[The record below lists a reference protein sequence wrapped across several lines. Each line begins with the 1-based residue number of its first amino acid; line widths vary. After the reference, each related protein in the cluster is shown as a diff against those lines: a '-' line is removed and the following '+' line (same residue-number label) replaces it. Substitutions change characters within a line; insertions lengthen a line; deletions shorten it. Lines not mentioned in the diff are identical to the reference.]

1 MIYRVHLAWAGSEL
15 TTLVV
20 IGTDCT
26 GSYKSNYHTITGCHY
41 LCKTMKLYQLTNNK
55 DICRVQHG
63 ATSASRQRLT
73 PASVLLK
80 PSMLFVIVLQVLTIM
95 QKNKKI
101 DSTIQESRLLVPSD
115 FDRKN
120 KESWQL
126 GNVFR
131 VICYEF
137 AGPGCFARVLKYIS

>member
-1 MIYRVHLAWAGSEL
+1 MGW
-15 TTLVV
+15 
-20 IGTDCT
+20 
-26 GSYKSNYHTITGCHY
+26 HY

-63 ATSASRQRLT
+63 ATSAGRQRLT

-80 PSMLFVIVLQVLTIM
+80 PSMLFVIVL
-95 QKNKKI
+95 KGSDDYAKKKKI

-120 KESWQL
+120 KES
-126 GNVFR
+126 
-131 VICYEF
+131 
-137 AGPGCFARVLKYIS
+137 